1 MRLDGPRSGT
11 YATARRLRLDPLRT
25 QAGQLLPYWVLF
37 AYFAGGA
44 LLSETDRAPRQRVS
58 PFLVLGIVLIA
69 MLIGLRY
76 QVGADWD
83 TYRLLFSYAGYVDL
97 DRVVRLGDPGYQVL
111 SWGVRNIGADL
122 WLANLICAAIFVW
135 GLARFAQ
142 VQPNP
147 WLAML
152 VAVPY
157 LVIVV
162 AMGYTR
168 QAVAIG
174 ILMAGLA
181 AVHRGASTFRF
192 VLYVGA
198 AALFHKTAVVVLP
211 LVVFASERNRLI
223 NMLAGIVA
231 IYMFYNSF
239 LADSVDKFVRNYIE
253 AEYSSQGA
261 AIRVVMNLVPA
272 VLFLVLRRRLG
283 FSDQERRMWFF
294 HSVAAFGLLALLLV
308 LPSSTAV
315 DRLALYIMPL
325 QIAVLSR
332 VPLIFGARTGTIIV
346 LLYSLAVQFVWLNF
360 ATHAEYWIPYQIYP
374 LF

>member
-1 MRLDGPRSGT
+1 MF
-11 YATARRLRLDPLRT
+11 
-25 QAGQLLPYWVLF
+25 PYWILF

-44 LLSETDRAPRQRVS
+44 MLSDNSRRSAPRQS
-58 PFLVLGIVLIA
+58 TFLMVGIVVIA
-69 MLIGLRY
+69 LMVGLRY

-83 TYRLLFSYAGYVDL
+83 TYKLLFSYAAYSDL
-97 DRVVRLGDPGYQVL
+97 ARMLSIGDPAYQLL
-111 SWGVRNIGADL
+111 SWTVKQIGGEI
-122 WLANLICAAIFVW
+122 WLVNLVGGTIFAW
-135 GLARFAQ
+135 GLLRFAQ

-147 WLAML
+147 WLAVL

-168 QAVAIG
+168 QSIAIG

-181 AVHRGASTFRF
+181 AVQKGGTTLRF
-192 VLYVGA
+192 AFYVGV

-211 LVVFASERNRLI
+211 LVIFSSEKNRLV
-223 NMLAGIVA
+223 NMLAGLLA

-239 LADSVDKFVRNYIE
+239 LADSVDKFVASYIE
-253 AEYSSQGA
+253 REYSSQGA
-261 AIRVVMNLVPA
+261 AIRVAMNIVPA
-272 VLFLVLRRRLG
+272 AAYFLFQRRLG
-283 FSDQERRMWFF
+283 FTTVERRIWFF
-294 HSVAAFGLLALLLV
+294 HSAAAFVLLALLLF

-315 DRLALYIMPL
+315 DRLALYVMPL

-332 VPLIFGARTGTIIV
+332 FPMIFGPRLGTVIV
-346 LLYSLAVQFVWLNF
+346 VLYSLAIEFVWLNF
-360 ATHAEYWIPYQIYP
+360 ASHASFWVPYKLYP